1 MSNVTET
8 ILDIKRVRKSYKIG
22 PRTVPVLKGMDLKV
36 LQGECVL
43 LLGPSGSGKSTLLH
57 IAGGLDKPDE
67 GHVIIGKENI
77 YQLTDRKRAHVR
89 NSKVGFV
96 FQFYN
101 LLPDLNAF
109 DNIILP
115 AILEKNNKMHSRK
128 EVENRAFYLLELIGL
143 VDRASHKPSELSGGE
158 QQRVATARAL
168 INEPELILADEPTG
182 NLDRE
187 AGDSVMELLF
197 NLNEK
202 NGTTLLIVSH
212 NPQLSGSRGRI
223 LSLDNGIIE
232 HT

>member
-22 PRTVPVLKGMDLKV
+22 RKNVPVLKGMDLKI

-77 YQLTDRKRAHVR
+77 YQLTDRKRAHIR

-115 AILEKNNKMHSRK
+115 AILEKHDKMRSKK

-212 NPQLSGSRGRI
+212 NPQLSGLRGRI

-232 HT
+232 HI